1 VNCEQTRWQFTLS
14 VSPTPRNMT
23 EKDSPAPRLV
33 RDLMSVGVPTC
44 PLDTSLVELTRLLL
58 EKGWEG
64 AVVLDEQGHGAGV
77 VTQDELVQAYAAGE
91 YEGLTAESIMR
102 ADVPQIPPDIP
113 LAAAAQLMQ
122 DLNVR
127 VVYMM
132 HHAGGI
138 EYPAAFLTYNHLLRH
153 MAMENPEDLDDLGIK
168 AQRESP
174 IETFIRRRDEARRRA
189 TGR

>member
-1 VNCEQTRWQFTLS
+1 
-14 VSPTPRNMT
+14 
-23 EKDSPAPRLV
+23 
-33 RDLMSVGVPTC
+33 MSVGAPTC
-44 PLDTSLVELTRLLL
+44 PLDTPVIELTRLLL
-58 EKGWEG
+58 EKEWEG

-77 VTQDELVQAYAAGE
+77 VTRDELVKAYAAGE

-153 MAMENPEDLDDLGIK
+153 LAMESPEELNDLGIK